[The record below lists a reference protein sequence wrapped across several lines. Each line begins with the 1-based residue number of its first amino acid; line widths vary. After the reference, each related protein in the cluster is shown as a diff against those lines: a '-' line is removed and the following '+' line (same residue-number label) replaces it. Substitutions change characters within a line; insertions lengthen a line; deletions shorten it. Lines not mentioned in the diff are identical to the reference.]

1 MYTHTPGLK
10 NKKKQ
15 TSIDNDSQ
23 SCKAHFARR
32 HVPGCTYIHRCILV
46 TILAEIKQN
55 EDA

>member
-46 TILAEIKQN
+46 KILAEIKQN